1 MSEDVDVA
9 IVGLGPVG
17 VTAAALLGRAGH
29 RVLAVDRER
38 EIYAKPRAIGFDQDA
53 MRIFQAAGA
62 ADRVA
67 RIVDRFFPSEYR
79 GVDGRTIQRI
89 EFAPPPYT
97 GGWAPYYSFV
107 QPELEAELRA
117 TASGYPNV
125 ELALG
130 CEMIA
135 CTEGHDAVELTL
147 RGDDGRQRIV
157 RAAYVIG
164 ADGAAGTLRRTIGAT
179 FEDLAFD
186 QPWLVVDVHVG
197 AAALARLPQT
207 NVQYCE
213 PARPCSYVIGPRN
226 LRRWEMMLLPGE
238 DPLAASS
245 EANVWRLLARWITP
259 ADATLWRVAPYR
271 FHTLIADCWRR
282 RRIVL
287 AGDAAHVTPPFLT
300 QGLCQGLRD
309 AANLAWKLDAIL
321 AGAATGAL
329 LDTYQRERAP
339 HVRATTLVAKTFGE
353 LIGERDMTAAR
364 ERDERLLAEGNGAP
378 PVRIRSAIVP
388 PLADGF
394 LHDSPAAGT
403 IFPQPVTAAGTLLDD
418 VQQGFRLVDIAAD
431 GAVRVAPIHLARNG
445 IACAAPILIQERDA
459 FIAAWFAVAGA
470 SCALV
475 RPDHYTYGT
484 GESAGLTA
492 ALQSALRPPC

>member
-1 MSEDVDVA
+1 MPEEVDVA

-17 VTAAALLGRAGH
+17 ATATALLGRAGR
-29 RVLAVDRER
+29 RVLAIDRER
-38 EIYAKPRAIGFDQDA
+38 EIYAKPRAIGFDHDA

-67 RIVDRFFPSEYR
+67 RIVDRFCPSEYR
-79 GVDGRTIQRI
+79 GVEGQTIQRI
-89 EFAPPPYT
+89 EFAPPPYAA
-97 GGWAPYYSFV
+97 GWAPYYSFV

-117 TASGYPNV
+117 TAAGYPNV

-130 CEMIA
+130 WEMIA
-135 CTEGHDAVELTL
+135 CSEGPDAVELTL
-147 RGDDGRQRIV
+147 RGDDGRKRIV
-157 RAAYVIG
+157 HAAYVIG
-164 ADGAAGTLRRTIGAT
+164 ADGAAGTLRRTIGAA

-186 QPWLVVDVHVG
+186 QPWLVADVHVG

-213 PARPCSYVIGPRN
+213 PARPCSYIIGPRN
-226 LRRWEMMLLPGE
+226 LRRWEMTLLPGE
-238 DPLAASS
+238 DPLAASA
-245 EANVWRLLARWITP
+245 EPNVWHLLARWITP
-259 ADATLWRVAPYR
+259 EDATLWRVAPYR
-271 FHTLIADCWRR
+271 FHTLIADRWRR
-282 RRIVL
+282 GRIAL

-321 AGAATGAL
+321 AGAATHAL

-339 HVRATTLVAKTFGE
+339 HVRATTLVAKSFGE
-353 LIGERDMTAAR
+353 LIGERDVAAAR
-364 ERDERLLAEGNGAP
+364 ARDERLLAEGNGVP

-388 PLADGF
+388 PITHGVLY
-394 LHDSPAAGT
+394 DSPAAGT
-403 IFPQPVTAAGTLLDD
+403 IFPQPAVAGGALLDD
-418 VQQGFRLVDIAAD
+418 LHQGFRLVEVAAN
-431 GAVRVAPIHLARNG
+431 GAVHMTPLHVDRNG
-445 IACAAPILIQERDA
+445 VVAAAPIIVQEREP
-459 FIAAWFAVAGA
+459 FIAAWFAAAGA

-484 GESAGLTA
+484 GAPARLTA
-492 ALQSALRPPC
+492 VLESALRCA

>member
-1 MSEDVDVA
+1 MSLDVDVA

-17 VTAAALLGRAGH
+17 VTAAALLGRAGR

-38 EIYAKPRAIGFDQDA
+38 EIYAKPRAIGFDHDA

-62 ADRVA
+62 AERVA
-67 RIVDRFFPSEYR
+67 RIVGRFRPSEYR

-89 EFAPPPYT
+89 EFAPPPYAA
-97 GGWAPYYSFV
+97 GWAPYYSFV

-117 TASGYPNV
+117 TAAGYPHV
-125 ELALG
+125 ELATG

-135 CTEGHDAVELTL
+135 CNENDDVVELTL
-147 RGDDGRQRIV
+147 RGDDGHNRSV
-157 RAAYVIG
+157 RATYVIG
-164 ADGAAGTLRRTIGAT
+164 ADGAAGTLRRSIGAAY
-179 FEDLAFD
+179 EDLAFD
-186 QPWLVVDVHVG
+186 QPWLVADVHVG
-197 AAALARLPQT
+197 DAALARLPQT

-226 LRRWEMMLLPGE
+226 LRRWEMTLLPGE

-271 FHTLIADCWRR
+271 FHTLIAERWRR
-282 RRIVL
+282 GRIVL

-321 AGAATGAL
+321 AGAATDAL

-353 LIGERDMTAAR
+353 LIGERDVAAAR

-388 PLADGF
+388 PLADG
-394 LHDSPAAGT
+394 LLADSPAAGT
-403 IFPQPVTAAGTLLDD
+403 MFPQPVTPGGTLFDD
-418 VQQGFRLVDIAAD
+418 IHRGFRLVDLAAD
-431 GAVRVAPIHLARNG
+431 GAIRITPLHLTNG
-445 IACAAPILIQERDA
+445 IAAGAPLIVQERDP
-459 FIAAWFAVAGA
+459 FIADWFAAAGA

-484 GESAGLTA
+484 GEPARLIA
-492 ALQSALRPPC
+492 ALQNALRPK